1 METETETEPV
11 GYNDLYRAILGI
23 SIVSMVFIFI
33 TVLLYFLYRKNSS
46 TRAELLIYLC
56 LSTFFSSVSYILP
69 WNTSSDYPSLCTFQ
83 GILMVIAE
91 TGQYLWAG
99 IIGFHTTYS
108 IRTYKDGNMKL
119 SKKLRFIYWMI
130 GFGFPII
137 LSIVL
142 YAIDRIGF
150 KGPWCWIRIEEK
162 GDILGQGLQI
172 FFYFIFFGSGV
183 LNIFFALYLFNY
195 ISKDGGLNEA
205 QKRKNRGLVCK
216 MFRHPIILVVMI
228 LPTVIIRVC
237 TIEEEGWE
245 GTEVVNSIGI
255 IGISSFGVISV
266 FSYGF
271 TCDFI
276 NMLKEIAS
284 NKSFLNLNESTDVI
298 NFNEDEI
305 SNFTELKLNLK
316 G

>member
-1 METETETEPV
+1 MGTETEKDV
-11 GYNDLYRAILGI
+11 DYDILYQIIIGI
-23 SIVSMVFIFI
+23 SIVSMVFIVI
-33 TVLLYFLYRKNSS
+33 TVFLYFLYRKNSS

-56 LSTFFSSVSYILP
+56 FSTFFSSVSYIIP
-69 WNTSSDYPSLCTFQ
+69 WKMSSESPSLCTVQ

-108 IRTYKDGNMKL
+108 IITYKDGNMKL
-119 SKKLRFIYWMI
+119 SNKLRFIYWMI

-137 LSIVL
+137 SSIIL

-162 GDILGQGLQI
+162 RDILGQCLQI
-172 FFYFIFFGSGV
+172 FFYFIFFGSGF
-183 LNIFFALYLFNY
+183 LNIILALSLFCY
-195 ISKDGGLNEA
+195 ISKDVGLNEA
-205 QKRKNRGLVCK
+205 QKKKNRGLVCK

-237 TIEEEGWE
+237 TIEEKDSK
-245 GTEVVNSIGI
+245 GTKYLNSIGI

-284 NKSFLNLNESTDVI
+284 NKSFLNLNESIDTISFD
-298 NFNEDEI
+298 EDDI
-305 SNFTELKLNLK
+305 SNFKELKLNLK
-316 G
+316 D